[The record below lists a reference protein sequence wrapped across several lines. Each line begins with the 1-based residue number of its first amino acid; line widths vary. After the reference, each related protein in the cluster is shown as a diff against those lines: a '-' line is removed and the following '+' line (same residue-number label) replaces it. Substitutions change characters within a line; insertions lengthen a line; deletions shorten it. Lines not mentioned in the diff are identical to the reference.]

1 MTETKQA
8 EMRKVEL
15 PDIVRVHDWLEA
27 NGPELTYRIK
37 MESIPNTDARVMV
50 EHNYNEMQGLLLT
63 LFCMALVK
71 GDV

>member
-1 MTETKQA
+1 MKE
-8 EMRKVEL
+8 EIRKVEL

-27 NGPELTYRIK
+27 NKPKFTYRIK
-37 MESIPNTDARVMV
+37 MESIPNMPAEVTV
-50 EHNYNEMQGLLLT
+50 EHNYDEMQGLLLT